1 MTESPTPNM
10 PEYSAGNYC
19 ISFIDL
25 LGQRDALRGQGLLPI
40 IRSEADGRAFQKILR
55 DTVGP
60 ILRLQRDVSAIVN
73 TAIANPNSS
82 LRTSLTEE
90 ERAVY
95 DEMQLKRVNTQ
106 YWSDG
111 FIRFVCLGDQ
121 AIKCPLKG
129 ITEILQFSGFFCL
142 LGLAQRYPV
151 RGAID
156 LAWGVELPASGLY
169 GPAVANS
176 YELESEVA
184 QYPRI
189 VVGQRVVDFLEAHR
203 VSVGTDPFTVV
214 NREYANL
221 CLDMLVQDVDGYW
234 IVHYLGDAFQ
244 FSVTDTNHATFHNKA
259 RAFAAEQL
267 AKHRES
273 KSSKLAFRYSQVL
286 NYFDA
291 YPSSIIYS
299 GMK

>member
-1 MTESPTPNM
+1 M
-10 PEYSAGNYC
+10 
-19 ISFIDL
+19 
-25 LGQRDALRGQGLLPI
+25 
-40 IRSEADGRAFQKILR
+40 
-55 DTVGP
+55 
-60 ILRLQRDVSAIVN
+60 
-73 TAIANPNSS
+73 
-82 LRTSLTEE
+82 
-90 ERAVY
+90 
-95 DEMQLKRVNTQ
+95 
-106 YWSDG
+106 
-111 FIRFVCLGDQ
+111 
-121 AIKCPLKG
+121 
-129 ITEILQFSGFFCL
+129 
-142 LGLAQRYPV
+142 
-151 RGAID
+151 
-156 LAWGVELPASGLY
+156 
-169 GPAVANS
+169 
-176 YELESEVA
+176 
-184 QYPRI
+184 
-189 VVGQRVVDFLEAHR
+189 GQRVVDFLEAHR

>member
-19 ISFIDL
+19 TSFIDL

-40 IRSEADGRAFQKILR
+40 IRTEADDRAFQKILR
-55 DTVGP
+55 NTVGP
-60 ILRLQRDVSAIVN
+60 ILQLQRDIDAIVN
-73 TAIANPNSS
+73 AAAANPNSP
-82 LRTSLTEE
+82 LRTSLTDE
-90 ERAVY
+90 ERVVY
-95 DEMQLKRVNTQ
+95 DEMRMKRVKTQ

-121 AIKCPLKG
+121 VVKCPLTG
-129 ITEILQFSGFFCL
+129 ITEIFQFSGLFCL
-142 LGLAQRYPV
+142 LGLVQRHPV

-176 YELESEVA
+176 YQLESEVA

-189 VVGQRVVDFLEAHR
+189 VVGQRVVEFLEAYR
-203 VSVGTDPFTVV
+203 VNDGPDPFTVV
-214 NREYANL
+214 NREYAKL
-221 CLDMLVQDVDGYW
+221 CLNMLAQDVDGHW

-244 FSVTDTNHATFHNKA
+244 FSVTDANHDFFHDKA
-259 RAFAAEQL
+259 RAFAIEQL
-267 AKHRES
+267 EEHRKS
-273 KSSKLAFRYSQVL
+273 KSSKLAFRYSQLL

-291 YPSSIIYS
+291 YPSST
-299 GMK
+299 